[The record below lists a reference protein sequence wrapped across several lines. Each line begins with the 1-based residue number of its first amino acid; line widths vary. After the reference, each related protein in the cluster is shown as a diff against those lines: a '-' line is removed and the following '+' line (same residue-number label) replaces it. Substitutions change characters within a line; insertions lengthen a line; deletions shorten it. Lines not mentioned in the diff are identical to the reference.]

1 MNLNASSAPTRWRDP
16 SRIGQVRPSHLVT
29 TAGVGSVVD
38 LPTMSVIVRSLDAW
52 SAERQEAI
60 EEPRLLTEV
69 QRVLG
74 HQVRALRKAPWD
86 PSESDDPYTRVGVP
100 VTPFPGWVRCPRCHR
115 LGPLDPP
122 GQFELV
128 HRYGRRPDLAK
139 WVHAQCQKQTTT
151 RDVNKRACVPAR
163 FIVTCERSGHLDDFP
178 YVEFVHANATQPC
191 GGAKLTMIDS
201 ASTLGPQVTV
211 RCAECGASRSI
222 QEAAGQNGWQK
233 LPLCRGRHPHQQ
245 RFESCGANL
254 RLMVL
259 GASNLWFS
267 ITASALHLP
276 QSESIEDQIRTH
288 WETFEEVL
296 SQKLMQK
303 MVDGMNEFRALRA
316 IPSDELWAV
325 VEKIRAAGGPPVAE
339 ASSDLLEDEWRLL
352 AKPTTERQDADFR
365 AVPTPTPQ
373 GYDQLLE
380 QVVQVTRLREVQA
393 LIAFTRIN
401 APDRRDL
408 APRNRVSLAR
418 GTAHWV
424 PAVEQRGEG
433 IFLQLREDAVASWTA
448 KVANHPR
455 LVALH
460 HAHQRWCRNRAQTFL
475 PGFPVARF
483 VLLHTFS
490 HLLMRQVA
498 LECGYSSSSIRERLY
513 IGSPTQPAAGVL
525 LSTAA
530 SDSEGTLGGLV
541 ALGSARYLKR
551 LLDQAVEDASRCSS
565 DPLCAEHVPEFPS
578 DTLHA
583 AACHACLFASE
594 TSCETNN
601 RWLDRAAI
609 VDLTGDGLAFLP

>member
-1 MNLNASSAPTRWRDP
+1 MKLPTGPSSGHRDP
-16 SRIGQVRPSHLVT
+16 SRIGGVRPSHLMT
-29 TAGVGSVVD
+29 TAGVGAVAD

-52 SAERQEAI
+52 SPERQETI
-60 EEPRLLTEV
+60 EEPRLLAEV

-74 HQVRALRKAPWD
+74 PQVRALRKAPWD
-86 PSESDDPYTRVGVP
+86 PAETDDPYTRVGVP

-151 RDVNKRACVPAR
+151 RDANKRACVPAR

-178 YVEFVHANATQPC
+178 YVDFVHAGATVPC

-211 RCAECGASRSI
+211 RCAECGASRNI
-222 QEAAGQNGWQK
+222 QEAAGRHGWQK
-233 LPLCRGRHPHQQ
+233 LPVCRGRHPHQQ
-245 RFESCGANL
+245 RFEPCGADL

-267 ITASALHLP
+267 VTASALHLP
-276 QSESIEDQIRTH
+276 QSQSIEDIVTGSWDLLGALPSPALVQT
-288 WETFEEVL
+288 V
-296 SQKLMQK
+296 
-303 MVDGMNEFRALRA
+303 VDGMNNLRSLRSV
-316 IPSDELWAV
+316 PPDELWAII
-325 VEKIRAAGGPPVAE
+325 EKIRAAGGPAAPE
-339 ASSDLLEDEWRLL
+339 TSGDLLQDEWRLL
-352 AKPTTERQDADFR
+352 AKPTTLRQDVDFR
-365 AVPTPTPQ
+365 AVPTPTPP
-373 GYDQLLE
+373 GYDNLLE

-393 LIAFTRIN
+393 LLAFTRIS
-401 APDRRDL
+401 APARRDL
-408 APRNRVSLAR
+408 APRNRVSLSR
-418 GTAHWV
+418 GPMQWV
-424 PAVEQRGEG
+424 PAAEQRGEG
-433 IFLQLREDAVASWTA
+433 IFLQLRENAVATWA
-448 KVANHPR
+448 GKVSNHPR
-455 LVALH
+455 LLALQQ
-460 HAHQRWCRNRAQTFL
+460 AHQRWSHNRAQ
-475 PGFPVARF
+475 PYNAGFPVARF

-513 IGSPTQPAAGVL
+513 IGHPGQPAAGLL

-541 ALGSARYLKR
+541 ALGQARYLKR
-551 LLDQAVEDASRCSS
+551 LLDQALEEAARCSS
-565 DPLCAEHVPEFPS
+565 DPLCAEHLPEDPS

-601 RWLDRAAI
+601 RWLDRAFLLDI
-609 VDLTGDGLAFLP
+609 TGDGLAFLS